1 MADFTGDYTD
11 TANDETVGVSEVV
24 NSLRDEATKMYEKI
38 GIIAC
43 VLLTLLAAKKTPVFG
58 QMTLTGSMALDWLKD
73 GLKTSIS
80 RVEMG
85 NVEAFTKDFN
95 IPEWASGWCAIIFPT
110 AEWQNPILVTQM
122 SVLRW
127 LENKCLEWEDAE
139 VALAEGTMRNKKA
152 VASLTF
158 DGDHPEVTFTRD
170 GKSKFAPYHPKLT

>member
-1 MADFTGDYTD
+1 M
-11 TANDETVGVSEVV
+11 NLE
-24 NSLRDEATKMYEKI
+24 I
-38 GIIAC
+38 GTIIC
-43 VLLTLLAAKKTPVFG
+43 VLAALLLAKKTEPVFG

-73 GLKTSIS
+73 GLKTEIS

-95 IPEWASGWCAIIFPT
+95 IPDWASGWCAIIFPT

-127 LENKCLEWEDAE
+127 LENKCLEWEDAKE
-139 VALAEGTMRNKKA
+139 ALAEGTTRNKKA

-158 DGDHPEVTFTRD
+158 DGGNPTVTFTRE
-170 GKSKFAPYHPKLT
+170 GKSKFAPYRPEIN

>member
-1 MADFTGDYTD
+1 MI
-11 TANDETVGVSEVV
+11 EI
-24 NSLRDEATKMYEKI
+24 I

-43 VLLTLLAAKKTPVFG
+43 VLSTLLAAKKKPVFG

-73 GLKTSIS
+73 GLKTAIS

-95 IPEWASGWCAIIFPT
+95 IPDWASGWCAIIFPVE
-110 AEWQNPILVTQM
+110 EWQNPILVTQM

-127 LENKCLEWEDAE
+127 LENKCLEWEDAD
-139 VALAEGTMRNKKA
+139 VALAEGTLRNKKA

-158 DGDHPEVTFTRD
+158 DGDNPVVTFTRE
-170 GKSKFAPYHPKLT
+170 GKTKFAPYRPEILG